1 MEQQRRRFQQTLS
14 RQELLVLFAAA
25 RQKASHL
32 DKSKSKRGGFMRS
45 IHAAAFALCLLT
57 VAPVRSLAGDPQH
70 DVQAAYTAFD
80 ATYNKGDAKAVVAL
94 YVPNAKVLPPT
105 HEVASGPAA
114 IEKFFAGFYANGVTD
129 HKLELIDA
137 GGDDKVVY
145 GTANWS
151 AKGKDK
157 DGKPANFSGIAT
169 HVFERQA
176 DGSLKL
182 RLHTFN

>member
-1 MEQQRRRFQQTLS
+1 MHYRGSKFHTLTTAKLN
-14 RQELLVLFAAA
+14 RE
-25 RQKASHL
+25 
-32 DKSKSKRGGFMRS
+32 DFMRV
-45 IHAAAFALCLLT
+45 IHATAFALCLLT
-57 VAPVRSLAGDPQH
+57 VAPARCFAGDPKS
-70 DVQAAYTAFD
+70 DVSAAYATFD
-80 ATYNKGDAKAVVAL
+80 ATYNKGDPKAVVTL
-94 YVPNAKVLPPT
+94 YLPNAKVLPPT
-105 HEVASGPAA
+105 HEVASGAAA

-151 AKGKDK
+151 ARGKDK
-157 DGKPANFSGIAT
+157 DSKPANFSGIAT

>member
-1 MEQQRRRFQQTLS
+1 
-14 RQELLVLFAAA
+14 
-25 RQKASHL
+25 
-32 DKSKSKRGGFMRS
+32 MRL

-57 VAPVRSLAGDPQH
+57 VAPVGSFAGDPKS
-70 DVQAAYTAFD
+70 DVSAAYAAFD
-80 ATYNKGDAKAVVAL
+80 AAYNKGDPKAVTAL
-94 YVPNAKVLPPT
+94 YLQNAKVLPPT
-105 HEVASGPAA
+105 HEVASGPAE

-129 HKLELIDA
+129 HKLQLIDA
-137 GGDDKVVY
+137 GGDDKVLY

>member
-1 MEQQRRRFQQTLS
+1 
-14 RQELLVLFAAA
+14 
-25 RQKASHL
+25 
-32 DKSKSKRGGFMRS
+32 MRL
-45 IHAAAFALCLLT
+45 IHASAFALCLLT
-57 VAPVRSLAGDPQH
+57 VAPVGSFAADPKS
-70 DVQAAYTAFD
+70 DVTAAYTAWD
-80 ATYNKGDAKAVVAL
+80 AAFNKGDAKTVAAA
-94 YVPNAKVLPPT
+94 YAPNAKLLPPT
-105 HEVASGPAA
+105 HEVASGPAE
-114 IEKFFAGFYANGVTD
+114 IEKFWAGMFANGVTD
-129 HKLELIDA
+129 HKLQVIDA

-176 DGSLKL
+176 DNLLKL

>member
-1 MEQQRRRFQQTLS
+1 
-14 RQELLVLFAAA
+14 
-25 RQKASHL
+25 
-32 DKSKSKRGGFMRS
+32 MRV

-57 VAPVRSLAGDPQH
+57 VAPVESFAGDPKS
-70 DVQAAYTAFD
+70 DVSAAYAVFD
-80 ATYNKGDAKAVVAL
+80 AAFNKGNAKAVVAL

-105 HEVASGPAA
+105 HQVASDPAA
-114 IEKFFAGFYANGVTD
+114 IEKFFDGFFTSGVTD
-129 HKLELIDA
+129 HKLEVIDA
-137 GGDDKVVY
+137 GGDDKVLY

-157 DGKPANFSGIAT
+157 DGKPANFSGLAT

>member
-1 MEQQRRRFQQTLS
+1 
-14 RQELLVLFAAA
+14 
-25 RQKASHL
+25 
-32 DKSKSKRGGFMRS
+32 MRL
-45 IHAAAFALCLLT
+45 IHASAFVVCLLT
-57 VAPVRSLAGDPQH
+57 VAPMASFAGDAKS
-70 DVQAAYTAFD
+70 DVSAAYAAFD
-80 ATYNKGDAKAVVAL
+80 AAFNKDDAKAVAAL
-94 YVPNAKVLPPT
+94 YLPNAKVLPPS
-105 HEVASGPAA
+105 HKVESGPAQ
-114 IEKFFAGFYANGVTD
+114 IEKFFAGLSANGVAD
-129 HKLELIDA
+129 HKLEMIDA
-137 GGDDKVVY
+137 GGDDKVLY